1 MARSYLQKLEKP
13 LSAYRLVV
21 GYGYDREEGIRFR
34 DRLVEILREWGAV
47 MEVGVFQIGA
57 TIGVH
62 TGPHPIGL
70 GVMEGFSAEEEN

>member
-1 MARSYLQKLEKP
+1 M
-13 LSAYRLVV
+13 VV

-34 DRLVEILREWGAV
+34 DRLLEILRELGAA

-62 TGPHPIGL
+62 TGPYPL
-70 GVMEGFSAEEEN
+70 GVGVLERFSAETEDLLGSE